1 MKKLLPFLVLSI
13 LFVSTPP
20 VFATGIKAEAS
31 ITSVIVYPDRALV
44 TRATELE
51 LAEGEHIVIFEN
63 LPANIDTDSL
73 RTKGRGDARVRIY
86 SIESKKVVLEHPR
99 EEQIAQLEAEMQDV
113 RDQIDATKT
122 HVGDLN
128 TESKLVKSIG
138 VYSGGQ
144 LSKEFITRQPKA
156 DEWDAMVGFQREN
169 LARLSKEI
177 QKEKIHGRQLER
189 KLDTLRRKFQELQG
203 QSARASQEVTVALSA
218 LSPGRFKL
226 SLSCIVFG
234 AQWFPTYDMRAKLK
248 KEQVE
253 LTYIGHVRQNTGEDW
268 TNIELSLSTAR
279 PAVGAKMP
287 EISPWFL
294 RPRRPE
300 QRVDR
305 FLMEAESLDE
315 EAMMAPMKRK
325 SRAARMPA
333 EVAVAKISRR
343 ATSMQFKVPRRMDVP
358 SDNAHHRAT
367 ILSKNLPAEFAYA
380 ATPRLSPYA
389 YLTAKLSN
397 TTNVP
402 WLPGKVSVFVGGD
415 FIGTSHIKPVAPSEK
430 IDIDLGIDEG
440 IKVKRE
446 ELARKEDEPG
456 IFGKK
461 KEIMFKDKISVEN
474 HKSKSIELLLIDHI
488 PISQHD
494 DIEVSD
500 LEFSKKPTEQ
510 EEDKGIIKWKLPLDP
525 GMKTEI
531 TIEFTITHPLEMVVG
546 GL

>member
-1 MKKLLPFLVLSI
+1 MKKLLPFLVLSV
-13 LFVSTPP
+13 LLVSGSP
-20 VFATGIKAEAS
+20 VFAVDIKAEAS

-44 TRATELE
+44 TRAAEFE
-51 LAEGEHIVIFEN
+51 LAEGEHTVIFEN

-73 RTKGRGDARVRIY
+73 RTKGSGDARVRIY

-113 RDQIDATKT
+113 QDQIDAAKT
-122 HVGDLN
+122 HVGNLN
-128 TESKLVKSIG
+128 SERKLVNSIG
-138 VYSGGQ
+138 VYSGEQ

-156 DEWDAMVGFQREN
+156 DEWNTMVEFQREN

-177 QKEKIHGRQLER
+177 QEGKIQNRQLEQR
-189 KLDTLRRKFQELQG
+189 LDTLRRKLQELQG
-203 QSARASQEVTVALSA
+203 QSARASQEVRVDLAALSA
-218 LSPGRFKL
+218 GRFEL

-234 AQWFPTYDMRAKLK
+234 AQWFPTYDMRASLQ

-253 LTYIGHVRQNTGEDW
+253 VAYIGNVRQNTGEDW
-268 TNIELSLSTAR
+268 TDIDLSLSTAR

-294 RPRRPE
+294 RPHRPE
-300 QRVDR
+300 PRVDR
-305 FLMEAESLDE
+305 FLMETESLE
-315 EAMMAPMKRK
+315 EDAMAPRKSK
-325 SRAARMPA
+325 SRAAGMPA
-333 EVAVAKISRR
+333 EVAVAEVSRR
-343 ATSMQFKVPRRMDVP
+343 GTSVQFKVPRQMDVP

-380 ATPRLSPYA
+380 STPRLSPYA
-389 YLTAKLSN
+389 YLTAGLTN
-397 TTNVP
+397 TTDAP
-402 WLPGKVSVFVGGD
+402 WLPGKVSVFVDGD
-415 FIGTSHIKPVAPSEK
+415 FIGTSHIKPVAPNEK

-446 ELARKEDEPG
+446 ELTRKEDEPG

-461 KEIMFKDKISVEN
+461 KEIVFKDKISVEN
-474 HKSKSIELLLIDHI
+474 HKAKAVELLLIDHI

-494 DIEVSD
+494 DIKVSE
-500 LEFSKKPTEQ
+500 LKFSKKPTEQ
-510 EEDKGIIKWKLPLDP
+510 EEDKGIVKWKLPLDP
-525 GMKTEI
+525 GEKSEI